1 LSQLRFHAFVQTGD
15 RVHTFC
21 IYYLRWLYSNYFN
34 INSMG
39 VHVLINIGCLRLG
52 KKVYIPSN

>member
-1 LSQLRFHAFVQTGD
+1 
-15 RVHTFC
+15 
-21 IYYLRWLYSNYFN
+21 
-34 INSMG
+34 MG